1 MDFFLL
7 LFWGRDQ
14 VAAALFSQVSF
25 IRAFS
30 ESQELCSAQTA
41 ISYFFFFWPKWAV
54 NCGVV
59 WRYILQQCFLF
70 PLIVLTLLWSRCS
83 CRASELRAGA
93 FVFIFICK
101 QAINFILISN
111 TFDSQCRAESSFSF
125 CHSFPYHR
133 FPSCFCTCSV
143 ACPCPGSRCHPGCIL
158 AVAQQ

>member
-1 MDFFLL
+1 M
-7 LFWGRDQ
+7 
-14 VAAALFSQVSF
+14 
-25 IRAFS
+25 
-30 ESQELCSAQTA
+30 
-41 ISYFFFFWPKWAV
+41 
-54 NCGVV
+54 V

-133 FPSCFCTCSV
+133 FPFLFLHLFCGLSLSWQSLPSWLYPCCGAAVNTKDTWHHRLTVSCHNV
-143 ACPCPGSRCHPGCIL
+143 AVQGRG
-158 AVAQQ
+158 VVVVVVGVRTK